1 MNARKSKAIRRKA
14 LTILYAWFKT
24 LISEEEAS
32 KIKPEE
38 ILEKLPK
45 TTHYFN
51 QGSSFLSAWSYKWVV
66 KKIKKALK
74 NGKTLDLSL
83 ININEP
89 TRPRLIS
96 YSVFCLK
103 KK

>member
-51 QGSSFLSAWSYKWVV
+51 QGSLFLSAWSYKWVV

-74 NGKTLDLSL
+74 NGKTLDELTLEDFQEEEKIDTTNSPFL
-83 ININEP
+83 
-89 TRPRLIS
+89 
-96 YSVFCLK
+96 
-103 KK
+103 